1 MCASSASPSERARGP
16 RNTGRRPGKSAA
28 ADGGPRVLVL
38 GAGIAGLVV
47 AYELE
52 RLGFRVE
59 VLEGA
64 PHVGGRIR
72 THRFGAGPGAPAVEL
87 GAMRIPADHT
97 HTLTYVRLLGLEG
110 ELRPFATLLS
120 EERAKLRTAG
130 GFVRVQD
137 AAPHLCADF
146 RAKVGLPRPHRAED
160 RRAVLFGAWLTA
172 VVDAIAPADLREEL
186 SRDMGRRLVDMVA
199 RTDLEPFL
207 RGPDADRLDLQG
219 VFAAHPRLRAAC
231 GVRLNSFLDDVL
243 TETSPHL
250 LRLCGGMDRLPR
262 ALARRLRGPVRCGH
276 RAVALTLERDEVRV
290 LVRAGRRTRTHRAEL
305 AVCTLPFPALR
316 GMRLGGLD
324 EDKLAV
330 LDEVVYCPATKV
342 AFHCREPFWP
352 HDSGIRGGASFTGGR
367 IRQTYYPPVA
377 DATDDGAALVA
388 SYTIGPEAAWLGR
401 LPQRRRHR
409 LVLDELSTL
418 HPQLRRPGMVRAA
431 VSVAWGSGS
440 PLDAGCTTRW
450 GMGAR
455 EVEAERVRAAR
466 PVHRLFFAG
475 EHCSTA
481 PAWIEGAIES
491 ALRAV
496 AGVAHS
502 PVVRRHGAPPAGND
516 DTEGVTR

>member
-1 MCASSASPSERARGP
+1 M
-16 RNTGRRPGKSAA
+16 
-28 ADGGPRVLVL
+28 L

-64 PHVGGRIR
+64 SDIGGRIR

-87 GAMRIPADHT
+87 GAMRVPAH
-97 HTLTYVRLLGLEG
+97 HRNTLAYVRLLGLEG

-120 EERAKLRTAG
+120 EERARLRTTG

-146 RAKVGLPRPHRAED
+146 RARLGLPRPRRAED

-172 VVDAIAPADLREEL
+172 VVDAIAPADLRDEL
-186 SRDMGRRLVDMVA
+186 RGDMGRRLVDMVA
-199 RTDLEPFL
+199 RTDLEPFV
-207 RGPDADRLDLQG
+207 RGPDGDRLDLHG

-231 GVRLNSFLDDVL
+231 SGPLNSFLDDVL
-243 TETSPHL
+243 TETSPDL
-250 LRLCGGMDRLPR
+250 LRLRGGMDRLPR
-262 ALARRLRGPVRCGH
+262 ALARRLRAPVRCGH
-276 RAVALTLERDEVRV
+276 RAVALTLGRDEVRV
-290 LVRAGRRTRTHRAEL
+290 RVRVGHRTRTHKAEL

-324 EDKLAV
+324 KDKLAV

-342 AFHCREPFWP
+342 AFHCREPFWL
-352 HDSGIRGGASFTGGR
+352 HEGGIRGGASFTGGR
-367 IRQTYYPPVA
+367 IRQTYYPPAEDV
-377 DATDDGAALVA
+377 TGDGAALVA

-401 LPQRRRHR
+401 LPPDRRHR
-409 LVLDELSTL
+409 LVLDELSAL
-418 HPQLRRPGMVRAA
+418 HPQLRRAGMVRAA
-431 VSVAWGSGS
+431 VSVAWGADSS
-440 PLDAGCTTRW
+440 LNAGCTTRW
-450 GMGAR
+450 GMSAR

-496 AGVAHS
+496 SGVAHS
-502 PVVRRHGAPPAGND
+502 PVVRRRGVPSADND
-516 DTEGVTR
+516 DTEGVA